1 MPCDWGHD
9 DCRWEGKKCSGCILE
24 SFYYEPPEAKPR
36 RRMKQHQDK
45 ADGRMGSN
53 FEFANHKVMAKV
65 FGGSEKEVNVGM
77 TLNSGATIKE
87 KGDEQVSGLVNIMEE
102 LKTQEPDRKGGTKS
116 FSIQRKW
123 LDKLHREAMAEGKE
137 MWWLKFAFSEPEGEA
152 GRTFIVL
159 EQDQILSLA
168 LMVRN
173 NRARQKVAEAKEKK
187 LEAELGAA
195 KAEIQR
201 LQAQISYMNR
211 AKDLEELQKK
221 LYHNV

>member
-24 SFYYEPPEAKPR
+24 SFYYEPPKTKPHR
-36 RRMKQHQDK
+36 KMKQHQDK

-53 FEFANHKVMAKV
+53 FEFANHKVMKTV
-65 FGGSEKEVNVGM
+65 FGGSEQETNVGM
-77 TLNSGATIKE
+77 TLNSGATIRE
-87 KGDEQVSGLVNIMEE
+87 KGDEQVRGIVNIMEE

-116 FSIQRKW
+116 FTIQRKW

-152 GRTFIVL
+152 GRSFVVL

-168 LMVRN
+168 MTIRN
-173 NRARQKVAEAKEKK
+173 DRIRQKIDQAALARTLV
-187 LEAELGAA
+187 ELDAA
-195 KAEIQR
+195 RAEIQR
-201 LQAQISYMNR
+201 LNAKISYVECS
-211 AKDLEELQKK
+211 KELEELEKK
-221 LYHNV
+221 LYHKD